1 MFKTTKEAMVM
12 LRRKTPKAAIALLE
26 QLRVRPIVLGRE
38 YLWPTA
44 EIVMAL
50 EKRRRGGPRPA
61 KLPKVVA
68 WNTADVL
75 RAVHGDPQ
83 ATQ

>member
-1 MFKTTKEAMVM
+1 MYKTTKEAMVL
-12 LRRKTPKAAIALLE
+12 LRRKTPKAALALLE
-26 QLRVRPIVLGRE
+26 ELRVRPIVLGRE
-38 YLWPTA
+38 YLWPTN
-44 EIVMAL
+44 EIIMAL

-61 KLPKVVA
+61 KPPRVVA
-68 WNTADVL
+68 WDTAAVL